1 MTRNSKEIENHVAM
15 EILND
20 IPIILLSRND
30 SMGEWFVLGSIISY
44 LAVFVNV
51 FTFCV
56 LCQKRFMSPATIL
69 LQGLALADGLTALFT
84 FGFEPF
90 FLNQLKDISN
100 VMNPFNGTYVTLMS
114 PYCDMYVYVVQLS
127 CDCFHYMSILLT
139 TCIGVQKVI
148 ALQFPLWT
156 RTSLTIK
163 KMLVC
168 CFVCFIIPIAINFPV
183 LIAHSFKNG
192 KFENVDICLM
202 SNNDNHL
209 ESYVHK
215 YQPVL
220 TSILLIFL
228 CLLMMTASV
237 YITYKM
243 CTNKFRKRL
252 AKNEKKSIVMVFIL
266 LLIFL
271 ISEVPR
277 IVGNIT
283 YILVF
288 REIELTLDELEF
300 QDFTSATQ
308 QDKKFFSFLFAI
320 LRNRESL
327 EITDHDVNTARIFF
341 ETIKLLTVVACLS
354 NIFIYIIMSQKL
366 RLNLKGM
373 FIKTKRNTF
382 RKIYNK

>member
-1 MTRNSKEIENHVAM
+1 MENHVAM
-15 EILND
+15 ETSND

-30 SMGEWFVLGSIISY
+30 NMREWFVFGSIISY
-44 LAVFVNV
+44 LAVLVNV
-51 FTFCV
+51 FIFCV
-56 LCQKRFMSPATIL
+56 LCQKRFMSPSTIL
-69 LQGLALADGLTALFT
+69 LQGLALADGLTALFM

-100 VMNPFNGTYVTLMS
+100 VMNPFNGTYVTLPS

-156 RTSLTIK
+156 RTSLTIR
-163 KMLVC
+163 KMILC
-168 CFVCFIIPIAINFPV
+168 CCVCFIIPIVINFPV

-202 SNNDNHL
+202 SNHNNDL

-220 TSILLIFL
+220 TSVLLIFL
-228 CLLMMTASV
+228 CLLMMATSV
-237 YITYKM
+237 YITYRM
-243 CTNKFRKRL
+243 CTNKFRKQL
-252 AKNEKKSIVMVFIL
+252 ARNEKKSIVMVFIL
-266 LLIFL
+266 LLFFL

-288 REIELTLDELEF
+288 REIELALNELEF
-300 QDFTSATQ
+300 QVLTSGSQ
-308 QDKKFFSFLFAI
+308 QDRKFFSFLFAI

-327 EITDHDVNTARIFF
+327 EITDYDVNTARIFF

-354 NIFIYIIMSQKL
+354 NIFIYIIMSQRL

-373 FIKTKRNTF
+373 FIKTKQKTI
-382 RKIYNK
+382 RKMYNK

>member
-1 MTRNSKEIENHVAM
+1 
-15 EILND
+15 
-20 IPIILLSRND
+20 
-30 SMGEWFVLGSIISY
+30 
-44 LAVFVNV
+44 
-51 FTFCV
+51 
-56 LCQKRFMSPATIL
+56 
-69 LQGLALADGLTALFT
+69 
-84 FGFEPF
+84 
-90 FLNQLKDISN
+90 
-100 VMNPFNGTYVTLMS
+100 
-114 PYCDMYVYVVQLS
+114 
-127 CDCFHYMSILLT
+127 
-139 TCIGVQKVI
+139 
-148 ALQFPLWT
+148 
-156 RTSLTIK
+156 
-163 KMLVC
+163 
-168 CFVCFIIPIAINFPV
+168 
-183 LIAHSFKNG
+183 
-192 KFENVDICLM
+192 
-202 SNNDNHL
+202 
-209 ESYVHK
+209 
-215 YQPVL
+215 
-220 TSILLIFL
+220 
-228 CLLMMTASV
+228 
-237 YITYKM
+237 M

-252 AKNEKKSIVMVFIL
+252 ARNEKKSIVMVFIL

-354 NIFIYIIMSQKL
+354 NIFIYIIMSQRL

-373 FIKTKRNTF
+373 FIKTKQNTF